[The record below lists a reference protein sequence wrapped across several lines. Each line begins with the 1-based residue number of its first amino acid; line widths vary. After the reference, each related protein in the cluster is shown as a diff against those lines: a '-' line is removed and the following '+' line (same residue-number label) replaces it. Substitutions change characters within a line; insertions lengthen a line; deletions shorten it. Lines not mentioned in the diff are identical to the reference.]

1 MPMQKRPTID
11 LMAGLNCLF
20 KVRKGGKKACSVHV
34 KFNEKNDGGKT
45 TQSAHVTMSIRDDG
59 GKTPQSA
66 HVNLG
71 TSAGT
76 GVL

>member
-1 MPMQKRPTID
+1 MPMQKKGRPSKS
-11 LMAGLNCLF
+11 MAGLNCLF

-59 GKTPQSA
+59 GKKA
-66 HVNLG
+66 
-71 TSAGT
+71 
-76 GVL
+76 